1 MEETEEKTIEL
12 EEGMEC
18 VQKGLN
24 KLKIIIEGEP
34 ESFTSDEYVMLYTTI
49 YNMCTQKAPHDYSQQ
64 LYDKY
69 KEAVE
74 YYYCFAFSE

>member
-1 MEETEEKTIEL
+1 MLTRIFQDGETEEKTIEL

-34 ESFTSDEYVMLYTTI
+34 ESFTSDEYVILYTYPWHSLNLECMLSFLI
-49 YNMCTQKAPHDYSQQ
+49 SPFRLLLLFVLS
-64 LYDKY
+64 
-69 KEAVE
+69 
-74 YYYCFAFSE
+74 S